1 MDLHHY
7 LQPYGEFTTDLYGSQ
22 KLKVDLIDPNGSGVT
37 IEGDNCT
44 VESTGSYGYVIEKFT
59 TPAHNHSATTDNQ
72 SELTLKKGNSQV
84 SNYITTTQYGD
95 VLHTT
100 DQDQGLGEDT
110 LSILLAEDTPES
122 TLAVGDI
129 NLDQPQSSHDSEY
142 VQSNTAASN
151 ALSAFPNES
160 PFELEPEEEP
170 CNGDGHQNLTSVSL
184 STVSC
189 ETTSYLDSQLFGGAT
204 SLHHQR
210 DLDDSEE
217 CIELD
222 LSDSCTVIDSNL
234 LTRSFDPAVAIP
246 EQEKLT
252 EHQTGNP
259 LTHLTNTEG
268 YVQDTET
275 PPPSYADNESL
286 DLTFDTDSGNDLTFE
301 PNQQSEEELPSHHH
315 DNTTPDLDT
324 PHAPPPSITTPG
336 YVRCE
341 DIITN
346 ELSTREIVVP
356 AGLISPSEAAES
368 ANFTVHLDFDEGMKS
383 HPNPVELTLG
393 HSNPGMN
400 KVMYKLST
408 SQPNKQPWQL
418 PKDDTTTFARAIGK
432 EQYVSYDISSAEELS
447 LSDDERYDTNDT
459 RSTTQ
464 GDRKEQYVSYD
475 FISSAEE
482 LSLSYSPDDPDP
494 MWVSTNTSTTPS
506 PTVNTQHLSNYYPPS
521 DVSSGYLSAS
531 STTGDAN
538 SYL

>member
-1 MDLHHY
+1 MESTRESSRSVLPHSS
-7 LQPYGEFTTDLYGSQ
+7 LIGPQT
-22 KLKVDLIDPNGSGVT
+22 LKANADEAMVT
-37 IEGDNCT
+37 IHKHAMT
-44 VESTGSYGYVIEKFT
+44 STGSCGYVLDEVT
-59 TPAHNHSATTDNQ
+59 TPTHNWSTTTDNL
-72 SELTLKKGNSQV
+72 SELTLKSGAV
-84 SNYITTTQYGD
+84 SNYITGAQYGD
-95 VLHTT
+95 VLCTT
-100 DQDQGLGEDT
+100 EQEQNQELGEDT

-160 PFELEPEEEP
+160 PFELDLEETKEESY
-170 CNGDGHQNLTSVSL
+170 NGHQNLTSVSL
-184 STVSC
+184 STRF
-189 ETTSYLDSQLFGGAT
+189 ETTGYL
-204 SLHHQR
+204 
-210 DLDDSEE
+210 
-217 CIELD
+217 
-222 LSDSCTVIDSNL
+222 DSNL

-301 PNQQSEEELPSHHH
+301 PKQQGEEELPSHHH
-315 DNTTPDLDT
+315 DNTTPDLTVDNTCDLDT

-346 ELSTREIVVP
+346 ELPTREIVVP

-383 HPNPVELTLG
+383 HPNPVELTSG

-418 PKDDTTTFARAIGK
+418 P
-432 EQYVSYDISSAEELS
+432 E
-447 LSDDERYDTNDT
+447 DEGYHTNDT
-459 RSTTQ
+459 RSTPQ
-464 GDRKEQYVSYD
+464 ADRKEQYVSYD

-494 MWVSTNTSTTPS
+494 MWVSTNTSPTLG
-506 PTVNTQHLSNYYPPS
+506 PTVNTQQLSNYYPPS